1 MNEIQLLTQMISRLD
16 TNQMALQAAIEEV
29 ALWIRQRGSED
40 VAGNVS
46 GALETLT
53 QNADFI
59 AEGIAQ
65 LTVSTRMAG
74 CQSRS

>member
-1 MNEIQLLTQMISRLD
+1 MNEIQLLTQMIARLD

-29 ALWIRQRGSED
+29 ALWIRQRGSQD
-40 VAGNVS
+40 VASNVS

-53 QNADFI
+53 QNADFV

-65 LTVSTRMAG
+65 LTVSTSMDAW
-74 CQSRS
+74 QSPS

>member
-1 MNEIQLLTQMISRLD
+1 MNEIQLLTQMIARLD

-46 GALETLT
+46 GALETVT

-65 LTVSTRMAG
+65 LTVSTSVNGWRG
-74 CQSRS
+74 T

>member
-1 MNEIQLLTQMISRLD
+1 MNEIQLLTQMIARLD

-29 ALWIRQRGSED
+29 ALWIRERGSED

-46 GALETLT
+46 GALGILIK
-53 QNADFI
+53 NADFI

-65 LTVSTRMAG
+65 LTVSTSVNGWRG
-74 CQSRS
+74 P